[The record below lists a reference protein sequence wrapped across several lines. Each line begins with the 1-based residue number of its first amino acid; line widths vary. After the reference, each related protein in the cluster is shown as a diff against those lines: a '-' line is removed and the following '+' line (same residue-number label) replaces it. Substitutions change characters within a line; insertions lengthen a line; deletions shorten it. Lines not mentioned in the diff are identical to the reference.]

1 MRNARLTLCKQAE
14 LLHRLSH
21 TTVQACSRRA
31 GQHPLCCTRSA
42 GTFVRDSLHAT
53 RAARARADPVSCLAG
68 WWLLAAVACLVCI
81 WPALALTLA
90 TSGLDCKSTEGK
102 PNSAL
107 QWTSFGADA
116 AVLFLLSIAASSCAA
131 QIDSELLPIPIVFA
145 LLLSFL
151 CSILGIILLD
161 DCSGVS
167 LGLGVYSVVLGA
179 PGLLMVALVVPAT
192 VLLVV
197 GAALHPCMMLACPAT
212 WQRLL
217 SKVMH

>member
-1 MRNARLTLCKQAE
+1 M
-14 LLHRLSH
+14 
-21 TTVQACSRRA
+21 
-31 GQHPLCCTRSA
+31 
-42 GTFVRDSLHAT
+42 
-53 RAARARADPVSCLAG
+53 SCLAG

-90 TSGLDCKSTEGK
+90 TSGLDCKSAEGK
-102 PNSAL
+102 PNSEL

-116 AVLFLLSIAASSCAA
+116 AVLFLLSIAASNRAA
-131 QIDSELLPIPIVFA
+131 QTNSELLAIPMMLA
-145 LLLSFL
+145 LFLSGL
-151 CSILGIILLD
+151 CSMLGIILLAN
-161 DCSGVS
+161 CSGLS
-167 LGLGVYSVVLGA
+167 LGLGIYSVVLGA
-179 PGLLMVALVVPAT
+179 PGLLMVALIVPAT